1 VDATHE
7 AAADDPDPE
16 LARTGGH
23 VEGRYVRLLIPVKQ
37 KSTDQPTEVRRMS
50 DLGTAGTGA
59 VLRLLLD
66 GQPRTRAELIDLSGL
81 ARSTVTGRIEE
92 LVAAD
97 LVVPSGE
104 AASTGGRPPARFRFN
119 PTARLILAADVGATH
134 LSVALTDLTGEILD
148 RSTMKLNIAEGPEAV
163 LDAVVRTGRALL
175 KSARRSMKDLAGT
188 GVGLPGPVEHSTG
201 RPNHPPIMPG
211 WDAYDV
217 VGRLSRELAGTVLV
231 DNDVNIM
238 ALGEHATAYA
248 DVEHLL
254 FVKVATGI
262 GAGVISGG
270 RLHRGAQGAAGDIGH
285 IQTPGHTEL
294 CRCGNTGCLEA
305 VAAAPAI
312 ASRLGLKAATSR
324 DIVELVRAGNTAAT
338 QAVRQAGREIGTVL
352 AAAVSLLNPSVIV
365 VGGSLSQA
373 GDSLL
378 AGIREAIYARSLPLA
393 TTDLRVVTSRT
404 GQDAALRGA
413 ATLVLQHALDVT

>member
-1 VDATHE
+1 
-7 AAADDPDPE
+7 
-16 LARTGGH
+16 
-23 VEGRYVRLLIPVKQ
+23 
-37 KSTDQPTEVRRMS
+37 MS

-92 LVAAD
+92 LLAAG

-148 RSTMKLNIAEGPEAV
+148 RSTTPLNIAEGPEVV
-163 LDAVVRTGRALL
+163 LTAIARTGRSLL
-175 KSARRSMKDLAGT
+175 KAARRSSKDLAGT

-211 WDAYDV
+211 WDSYDV
-217 VGRLSRELAGTVLV
+217 VGRLEHELKAPVLV

-238 ALGEHATAYA
+238 ALGEHATEYA

-285 IQTPGHTEL
+285 IQAPGRSEL

-305 VAAAPAI
+305 VASAAAI
-312 ASRLGLKAATSR
+312 AAQLDVGGSH
-324 DIVELVRAGNTAAT
+324 DIVGLVRAGNTAAT
-338 QAVRQAGREIGTVL
+338 AAVRQAGREIGSVL

-365 VGGSLSQA
+365 IGGSLSRA

-393 TTDLRVVTSRT
+393 TTDLHVVTSRS

-413 ATLVLQHALDVT
+413 ATLVLQHQLTAQ

>member
-1 VDATHE
+1 
-7 AAADDPDPE
+7 
-16 LARTGGH
+16 
-23 VEGRYVRLLIPVKQ
+23 
-37 KSTDQPTEVRRMS
+37 MS
-50 DLGTAGTGA
+50 ELGTAETDA

-81 ARSTVTGRIEE
+81 ARSTVTGRIEA
-92 LVAAD
+92 LVASG

-134 LSVALTDLTGEILD
+134 VSVALTDLTAEILD
-148 RSTMKLNIAEGPEAV
+148 RATTRLNIAEGPEVV
-163 LDAVVRTGRALL
+163 LSEVARMGRVLL
-175 KSARRSMKDLAGT
+175 RAARRSVTDLAGT

-211 WDAYDV
+211 WDSYDV
-217 VGRLSRELAGTVLV
+217 VGRLSREHLGPVLV

-238 ALGEHATAYA
+238 ALGEHATEYA

-285 IQTPGHTEL
+285 IQASGHREV

-305 VAAAPAI
+305 VASATAVAGQLRAA
-312 ASRLGLKAATSR
+312 GLEPSSSQ
-324 DIVELVRAGNTAAT
+324 DVVDLVRAGNTIAT
-338 QAVRQAGREIGTVL
+338 RTIRQAGREIGTVL

-365 VGGSLSQA
+365 IGGSLSQA

-393 TTDLRVVTSRT
+393 TTDLRVVTARS

-413 ATLVLQHALDVT
+413 ATLVLLHAIG

>member
-1 VDATHE
+1 M
-7 AAADDPDPE
+7 
-16 LARTGGH
+16 
-23 VEGRYVRLLIPVKQ
+23 
-37 KSTDQPTEVRRMS
+37 TDLS
-50 DLGTAGTGA
+50 TAGAGA

-81 ARSTVTGRIEE
+81 ARSTVTGRIES
-92 LVAAD
+92 LVAAG

-134 LSVALTDLTGEILD
+134 LSVALTDLTGAILNQS
-148 RSTMKLNIAEGPEAV
+148 STPLNIAEGPRIVLAAV
-163 LDAVVRTGRALL
+163 ARAGRELLSAASRTTA
-175 KSARRSMKDLAGT
+175 DLAGI
-188 GVGLPGPVEHSTG
+188 GVGLPGPVDHRTG

-211 WDAYDV
+211 WDSYDV
-217 VGRLSRELAGTVLV
+217 VGHLTADLQAPVLV

-238 ALGEHATAYA
+238 ALGEHTTEYA
-248 DVEHLL
+248 EVEHLL

-285 IQTPGHTEL
+285 IQSPGRTES

-305 VAAAPAI
+305 VASGAAI
-312 ASRLGLKAATSR
+312 AEQLRAAGINATTSL
-324 DIVELVRAGNTAAT
+324 DVVALVRAGDITAT
-338 QAVRQAGREIGTVL
+338 QAVRQAGREIGIVL
-352 AAAVSLLNPSVIV
+352 AACVSLLNPSVV
-365 VGGSLSQA
+365 VIGGSLSLA

-378 AGIREAIYARSLPLA
+378 AGIRETVYARSLPLA
-393 TTDLRVVTSRT
+393 TTELRVVAARS
-404 GQDAALRGA
+404 GPVAALRGA
-413 ATLVLQHALDVT
+413 ATMVLRHFIPTG

>member
-1 VDATHE
+1 
-7 AAADDPDPE
+7 
-16 LARTGGH
+16 
-23 VEGRYVRLLIPVKQ
+23 
-37 KSTDQPTEVRRMS
+37 MS
-50 DLGTAGTGA
+50 ELGTAGTDA

-81 ARSTVTGRIEE
+81 ARSTVTGQVEA
-92 LVAAD
+92 LLAVG

-134 LSVALTDLTGEILD
+134 LSVALTDLTGEIVD
-148 RSTMKLNIAEGPEAV
+148 RSTRQLNIAEGPEVV
-163 LDAVVRTGRALL
+163 LDAIARTGRALL
-175 KSARRSMKDLAGT
+175 RKARRSEHDLAGT

-211 WDAYDV
+211 WDSYDV
-217 VGRLSRELAGTVLV
+217 VGRLSREHLGPILV

-238 ALGEHATAYA
+238 ALGEHATEYA
-248 DVEHLL
+248 DVENLL

-285 IQTPGHTEL
+285 IQAPGHTEL

-305 VAAAPAI
+305 VASAAAI
-312 ASRLGLKAATSR
+312 AAKLAGTGGSGPRTSQ
-324 DIVELVRAGNTAAT
+324 DVVELVRAGDTAAT
-338 QAVRQAGREIGTVL
+338 TAIRQAGREIGTVL

-378 AGIREAIYARSLPLA
+378 AGIRESIYARSLPLA
-393 TTDLRVVTSRT
+393 TAGLRVVPSRI
-404 GQDAALRGA
+404 GPDAPLRGA
-413 ATLVLQHALDVT
+413 AVIVQRHILAL

>member
-1 VDATHE
+1 
-7 AAADDPDPE
+7 
-16 LARTGGH
+16 
-23 VEGRYVRLLIPVKQ
+23 
-37 KSTDQPTEVRRMS
+37 MS

-92 LVAAD
+92 LVAAG

-148 RSTMKLNIAEGPEAV
+148 RSTMQLNIAEGPEVV
-163 LDAVVRTGRALL
+163 LSAVVRSGRALL
-175 KSARRSMKDLAGT
+175 KAARRSMKDLAGT

-217 VGRLSRELAGTVLV
+217 VGRLSRELAGPVLV

-238 ALGEHATAYA
+238 ALGEHSTEYA

-285 IQTPGHTEL
+285 IQTPGHSEL

-305 VAAAPAI
+305 VASAAAI
-312 ASRLGLKAATSR
+312 AAQLENASTSQ

-393 TTDLRVVTSRT
+393 TTDLRVVTARS

-413 ATLVLQHALDVT
+413 ATLVLQHQLTAS

>member
-1 VDATHE
+1 
-7 AAADDPDPE
+7 
-16 LARTGGH
+16 
-23 VEGRYVRLLIPVKQ
+23 
-37 KSTDQPTEVRRMS
+37 MS

-92 LVAAD
+92 LVAAG

-119 PTARLILAADVGATH
+119 PTARLILAADIGATH

-148 RSTMKLNIAEGPEAV
+148 RSTTPLNIAEGPEVVLGAV
-163 LDAVVRTGRALL
+163 ARTGRALL
-175 KSARRSMKDLAGT
+175 KAARRSVTELAGT

-211 WDAYDV
+211 WDSYDV
-217 VGRLSRELAGTVLV
+217 VGRLSSELAGPVLV

-238 ALGEHATAYA
+238 ALGEHATEYA

-285 IQTPGHTEL
+285 IQAPGHTEL

-305 VAAAPAI
+305 VASASAI
-312 ASRLGLKAATSR
+312 AARLGVAGSR
-324 DIVELVRAGNTAAT
+324 DIVELVRDGNPAAT
-338 QAVRQAGREIGTVL
+338 AAVRQAGREIGTIV
-352 AAAVSLLNPSVIV
+352 AACVSLLNPSVIV

-393 TTDLRVVTSRT
+393 TTDLLVVTARS

-413 ATLVLQHALDVT
+413 ATLVLQRQLTTN

>member
-1 VDATHE
+1 
-7 AAADDPDPE
+7 
-16 LARTGGH
+16 
-23 VEGRYVRLLIPVKQ
+23 
-37 KSTDQPTEVRRMS
+37 MS
-50 DLGTAGTGA
+50 DLGTADA

-66 GQPRTRAELIDLSGL
+66 GQPRTRAELIERSGL
-81 ARSTVTGRIEE
+81 ARSTVTGRIEA
-92 LVAAD
+92 LLAD
-97 LVVPSGE
+97 GLVVPSGE

-119 PTARLILAADVGATH
+119 PGARLVLAADVGATH
-134 LSVALTDLTGEILD
+134 LSVALTDLAGEILH
-148 RSTMKLNIAEGPEAV
+148 RSTTPLEIAEGPEVVLAAV
-163 LDAVVRTGRALL
+163 AEAGHALL
-175 KSARRSMKDLAGT
+175 REAQRSPDDLAGT

-211 WDAYDV
+211 WDSYDV
-217 VGRLSRELAGTVLV
+217 VGRLSPELPGPVLV

-238 ALGEHATAYA
+238 ALGEHATTYP

-285 IQTPGHTEL
+285 IQAPGHTEL

-305 VAAAPAI
+305 VASAAAL
-312 ASRLGLKAATSR
+312 ATRLGVGTSG
-324 DIVELVRAGNTAAT
+324 DIVELVRSGNTAAI
-338 QAVRQAGREIGTVL
+338 AEIRQAGREIGTVL

-378 AGIREAIYARSLPLA
+378 AGLREAVYARSLPLA
-393 TTDLRVVTSRT
+393 TTHLHVVPSRT
-404 GQDAALRGA
+404 GRDAALLGA
-413 ATLVLQHALDVT
+413 ATLVLNQVLQS

>member
-1 VDATHE
+1 
-7 AAADDPDPE
+7 
-16 LARTGGH
+16 
-23 VEGRYVRLLIPVKQ
+23 
-37 KSTDQPTEVRRMS
+37 MS
-50 DLGTAGTGA
+50 DLGTAGSGA

-92 LVAAD
+92 LVAAG

-119 PTARLILAADVGATH
+119 PAARLILAADIGATH

-148 RSTMKLNIAEGPEAV
+148 RSTMPLNIAEGPETV
-163 LDAVVRTGRALL
+163 LSEVVRISRGLL
-175 KSARRSMKDLAGT
+175 KSARRSVKDLAGT

-211 WDAYDV
+211 WDSYDV
-217 VGRLSRELAGTVLV
+217 VGRLGRELAGPVLV

-238 ALGEHATAYA
+238 ALGEHASEYA

-285 IQTPGHTEL
+285 IQALDHDEV

-305 VAAAPAI
+305 VASAAAI
-312 ASRLGLKAATSR
+312 AAQLGVNSSQ
-324 DIVELVRAGNTAAT
+324 DIVKLVRAGDTAAT
-338 QAVRQAGREIGTVL
+338 AAVRQAGREIGTVL
-352 AAAVSLLNPSVIV
+352 AACVSLLNPSVIV

-393 TTDLRVVTSRT
+393 TTDLLVVTSRS

-413 ATLVLQHALDVT
+413 ATLVLQHQLMAN

>member
-1 VDATHE
+1 
-7 AAADDPDPE
+7 
-16 LARTGGH
+16 
-23 VEGRYVRLLIPVKQ
+23 
-37 KSTDQPTEVRRMS
+37 MS
-50 DLGTAGTGA
+50 ELGTADA

-81 ARSTVTGRIEE
+81 ARSTVTGRIEA
-92 LVAAD
+92 LLAAG

-134 LSVALTDLTGEILD
+134 VSVALTDLTGQILD
-148 RSTMKLNIAEGPEAV
+148 RTTRQLNIAEGPEVV
-163 LDAVVRTGRALL
+163 LDAVARSGRSLL
-175 KSARRSMKDLAGT
+175 RAARRSPEDLAGT
-188 GVGLPGPVEHSTG
+188 CVGLPGPVEHSTG

-211 WDAYDV
+211 WDSYDV
-217 VGRLSRELAGTVLV
+217 AGRLSRELPGPVLV

-238 ALGEHATAYA
+238 ALGEHTAEYA

-285 IQTPGHTEL
+285 IQAPGRTEL

-305 VAAAPAI
+305 VASAAAL
-312 ASRLGLKAATSR
+312 AAKLENAATSR

-338 QAVRQAGREIGTVL
+338 TAVRQAGREIGTVL

-393 TTDLRVVTSRT
+393 TTDLRIVPTKA

-413 ATLVLQHALDVT
+413 AALVVQHQLTAS

>member
-1 VDATHE
+1 M
-7 AAADDPDPE
+7 
-16 LARTGGH
+16 
-23 VEGRYVRLLIPVKQ
+23 
-37 KSTDQPTEVRRMS
+37 TDLS
-50 DLGTAGTGA
+50 TAGAGA

-81 ARSTVTGRIEE
+81 ARSTVTGRIES
-92 LVAAD
+92 LVAAG

-119 PTARLILAADVGATH
+119 PTARLILAADIGATH
-134 LSVALTDLTGEILD
+134 LSVALTDLTGVILD
-148 RSTMKLNIAEGPEAV
+148 QSSMPLNIAEGPQIVLAAV
-163 LDAVVRTGRALL
+163 ARAGRELL
-175 KSARRSMKDLAGT
+175 SAAGRSTADLAGI
-188 GVGLPGPVEHSTG
+188 GVGLPGPVDHRTG

-211 WDAYDV
+211 WDSYDV
-217 VGRLSRELAGTVLV
+217 AGHLTADLEAPVLV

-238 ALGEHATAYA
+238 ALGEHTTEYA

-285 IQTPGHTEL
+285 IQSLARTEP

-305 VAAAPAI
+305 VASGAAI
-312 ASRLGLKAATSR
+312 AEQLRAAGINATTSL
-324 DIVELVRAGNTAAT
+324 DVVALVRAGDTTAT

-352 AAAVSLLNPSVIV
+352 AACVSLLNPSVIV

-373 GDSLL
+373 GDALL
-378 AGIREAIYARSLPLA
+378 AGLRESIYARSLPLA
-393 TTDLRVVTSRT
+393 TTELVVTSSRST
-404 GQDAALRGA
+404 PDSALRGA
-413 ATLVLQHALDVT
+413 ATLVLHHALGW